1 MPKNHIRITQFS
13 QFLLQHVNVM
23 AKPKSVI
30 TKVVDVIAQP
40 KELLEKNVN
49 DAILS
54 ITIMEIQSLI
64 HATVS
69 IPRLLE
75 TLIDTLL

>member
-1 MPKNHIRITQFS
+1 MPKYHIQITQFS
-13 QFLLQHVNVM
+13 PFLLQPVNVM
-23 AKPKSVI
+23 AKPRNVI

-49 DAILS
+49 DTILS

-69 IPRLLE
+69 LTIIRNSFNAY
-75 TLIDTLL
+75 